1 MLKTYHEPV
10 MLKESIEAMDLRPG
24 GVVVDCTLGGGSHSL
39 AILEKE
45 PTVKLFS
52 FDQDMDAVRHC
63 KYLTEKYGD
72 RITIINDNFAN
83 LRTRLALERV
93 KNIDA
98 ILFDLGVSS
107 HQIDTAVRGFSY
119 MRDGRLDMRMD
130 QQGDL
135 TAETVVNEYSKE
147 ELVQIFRE
155 YGEER
160 ESSRIAAA
168 ICKYRKE
175 QRLVTTGEL
184 AEIIDRA
191 TKSKM
196 KIKART
202 RIFQAL
208 RVLINKELETLKIAL
223 KDAVNILNPG
233 GKIVVLTYSSLEDRI
248 VKKYFLFEQL
258 SCVCP
263 VSFPRCLCSKQQRL
277 IINRDL
283 TPAEGDK
290 DNIRARSARLRSATR
305 L

>member
-1 MLKTYHEPV
+1 MSTYHIPV
-10 MLKESIEAMDLRPG
+10 LLNESIKAMNLRPG
-24 GVVVDCTLGGGSHSL
+24 GVVVDCTMGGGSHSE

-45 PTVKLFS
+45 PTVRLYS

-63 KYLTEKYGD
+63 SYLTEKYGD
-72 RITIINDNFAN
+72 RFTIINDNFAN
-83 LRTRLALERV
+83 LRTRLALEKV
-93 KNIDA
+93 KTIDA

-119 MRDGRLDMRMD
+119 MRDGRLDMRMN
-130 QQGDL
+130 QNGDL

-147 ELVQIFRE
+147 ELTRIFRE

-168 ICKYRKE
+168 ICKYRNE

-184 AEIIDRA
+184 AQIIDRA

-208 RVLINKELETLKIAL
+208 RILVNKELETLRIAL

-233 GKIVVLTYSSLEDRI
+233 GKIVVLSFNSLEDRI
-248 VKKYFLFEQL
+248 IKKYFKYEEL
-258 SCVCP
+258 SCVCH
-263 VSFPRCLCSKQQRL
+263 VSFPRCLCSKKQRL
-277 IINRDL
+277 IINSDQ